1 MRPYESDI
9 YKPNC
14 KLNHGHQTE
23 IISFDIEY
31 ITLISYIINAVEGS
45 LNISEATPFTLFY
58 LLNPILQSN
67 LRLRVPFCIF
77 FDGLFGKNSHCVVV
91 YYFIMQIYTKCFI
104 FQNIVSF
111 FET

>member
-31 ITLISYIINAVEGS
+31 ITLIAYIINAIE
-45 LNISEATPFTLFY
+45 
-58 LLNPILQSN
+58 
-67 LRLRVPFCIF
+67 
-77 FDGLFGKNSHCVVV
+77 GLFISAKQLHSLFLTFCTQSCKATFDSGCFSAYSLIACSVKILMSIWVVH
-91 YYFIMQIYTKCFI
+91 QL
-104 FQNIVSF
+104 
-111 FET
+111 

>member
-31 ITLISYIINAVEGS
+31 ITLIAYIINAIEG
-45 LNISEATPFTLFY
+45 LFY
-58 LLNPILQSN
+58 IYETTQFAFLYLLYPILQSN
-67 LRLRVPFCIF
+67 L
-77 FDGLFGKNSHCVVV
+77 
-91 YYFIMQIYTKCFI
+91 
-104 FQNIVSF
+104 
-111 FET
+111 